1 MGKSKDR
8 LMLEELFRAASVSNL
23 YKDSCDDGK
32 ELLKNLAKHLNE
44 PLDKLCGDPINVAL
58 RIYTDPFSLED
69 VFDSKDIEFEPS
81 DEFTSIEVF
90 VTRNGK
96 RIKVEVS
103 DADWYT

>member
-1 MGKSKDR
+1 MSKSKDR
-8 LMLEELFRAASVSNL
+8 LMLEKLFNAAADNGL
-23 YKDSCDDGK
+23 YEDSCDDGK
-32 ELLKNLAKHLNE
+32 ELLRDLAKHLNK
-44 PLDKLCGDPINVAL
+44 PLNKLCGDPLDVAL
-58 RIYTDPFSLED
+58 RIYTDTFNLED
-69 VFDSKDIEFEPS
+69 VFHSEDVEEEPG